1 MVSYPYNK
9 SASLCSITI
18 LICFPQS
25 ADDKR
30 YTKQCYT
37 SYDSQNHK
45 TTKILDLDACVSNED
60 NYQIKRRMKDVKF
73 DEESDGPVL
82 FTKLNTIR
90 SNICIP
96 SPRELQNRNALSPP
110 PSSCMMQGEAEQE
123 STLSICAK
131 NEDQP
136 EESHVQVKSPKNC
149 TTPTT
154 ISSPFQVACRD
165 EGLTAAAQ
173 HKITACQST
182 LTLGK
187 GCFRI

>member
-1 MVSYPYNK
+1 
-9 SASLCSITI
+9 
-18 LICFPQS
+18 
-25 ADDKR
+25 
-30 YTKQCYT
+30 
-37 SYDSQNHK
+37 
-45 TTKILDLDACVSNED
+45 
-60 NYQIKRRMKDVKF
+60 MKDVKF

-90 SNICIP
+90 SNILSH

-110 PSSCMMQGEAEQE
+110 PSSCMMQGEAEQN
-123 STLSICAK
+123 STLSICTN

-136 EESHVQVKSPKNC
+136 EETYVQVKNS

-154 ISSPFQVACRD
+154 ISSPFQVACLD

-173 HKITACQST
+173 HRTTACRST

-187 GCFRI
+187 GVFFYIFSVVNHFFLI